1 MSAPVDVSDRAFKPE
16 SPRGTTYAVLS
27 VLGVLAV
34 LLFLPSALRLVRLW
48 STDPGYSHGF
58 IIPIVS
64 FCFIWA
70 YVKNNPLP
78 GTGDARLGG
87 LMLVA
92 GCMVLLL
99 AEVLGWAMID
109 FFAVVLLLRGLAL
122 IVGGR
127 EWAGGLWFP
136 ILFLFFMFPLPV
148 VWTSYAALWL
158 QEWVSSISTEV
169 LQMFLVCRRQGNA
182 IFLAGLSDPLI
193 VAEQCSGLR
202 QIVAFVALGTLLGR
216 IDNAGPV
223 QWLLL
228 ILAAVPVAILAN
240 VVRVLMMGFGASIF
254 GVEWINDSWL
264 HHAPALFSLPLGLVL
279 YLLTA
284 QALKHLWQTP
294 TPGGLGGA
302 PPNSSKGD
310 GE

>member
-1 MSAPVDVSDRAFKPE
+1 
-16 SPRGTTYAVLS
+16 
-27 VLGVLAV
+27 
-34 LLFLPSALRLVRLW
+34 
-48 STDPGYSHGF
+48 
-58 IIPIVS
+58 
-64 FCFIWA
+64 
-70 YVKNNPLP
+70 
-78 GTGDARLGG
+78 
-87 LMLVA
+87 
-92 GCMVLLL
+92 
-99 AEVLGWAMID
+99 
-109 FFAVVLLLRGLAL
+109 
-122 IVGGR
+122 
-127 EWAGGLWFP
+127 LWFP

-182 IFLAGLSDPLI
+182 IFLAGLKDPLI

-202 QIVAFVALGTLLGR
+202 QIVAFVALGTLLGK
-216 IDNAGPV
+216 IDNARPV
-223 QWLLL
+223 QWILL

-254 GVEWINDSWL
+254 GVGWINDSWL

-284 QALKHLWQTP
+284 QALKHLWQSP
-294 TPGGLGGA
+294 I
-302 PPNSSKGD
+302 KED